1 MPHVIE
7 LAQSFV
13 DNFRVFVAPAETEMS
28 EVVHGLEEN
37 PRFIPDARDYD
48 FETGAKGYCVC
59 RHKSHWGD
67 WRMYWYPEIGFD
79 PEDITIHVG
88 LDQSTDPVV
97 TTIIAPRS
105 NVSW

>member
-13 DNFRVFVAPAETEMS
+13 DNFRFFVAPMETEMS
-28 EVVHGLEEN
+28 AVLRGLEED
-37 PRFIPDARDYD
+37 PRFIPGARDYD
-48 FETGAKGYCVC
+48 FDKDAKGYCVC

-79 PEDITIHVG
+79 PEQIIIRVG
-88 LDQSTDPVV
+88 LDQTTDAVA
-97 TTIIAPRS
+97 TIALTPRG
-105 NVSW
+105 NVS